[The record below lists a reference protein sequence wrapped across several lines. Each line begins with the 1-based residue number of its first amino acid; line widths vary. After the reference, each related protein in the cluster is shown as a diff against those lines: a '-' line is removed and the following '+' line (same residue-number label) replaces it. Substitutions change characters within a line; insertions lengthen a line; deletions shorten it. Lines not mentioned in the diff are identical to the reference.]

1 MSRKPSPRR
10 APTLLSNLGSWFGL
24 ADRVGGGRSRKPAR
38 RLGYERLEGRSLL
51 SISPGATIL
60 GTTFNDHT
68 LNGLTADDTILTNVT
83 VKLYRDGGNG
93 TFQGAGAGSDDT
105 LIATVQSDGSGKYH
119 FDSQPAGTYFVQEVP
134 PPSQVLPGGASPAT
148 KVVIT
153 DAMAQGVVGVPIDSF
168 LTDQVAD
175 AASNSTTT
183 ATSSIAA
190 PEALGGHRDLF
201 TQLTSGV
208 GEVNLEVNA
217 FDQHLLEY
225 NSTAT
230 GVGTRI
236 VTWDGNNGASF
247 NPTGLNHTDLTHGGT
262 STQMS
267 IVIGADHDGGQ
278 LTFRVYKD
286 ANNWSTA
293 TVPVPNT
300 GGAAMQNVI
309 IPFSSF
315 TVGGGNGAGDFTD
328 VGAVQLQLTGGVA
341 VNGQVSAINTVGPTM
356 VTTNLATYI
365 PASVGNFV
373 FWDLNKNGI
382 QDPSEPGAADV
393 TVQLMQNGAVVAT
406 TTTNGQGSYDIDN
419 LVPGTYSL
427 KFISP
432 NGAVFTTQNAGGN
445 TALDSDPNAS
455 GVTGTFTLASGQD
468 DTTHD
473 AGLLPVSL
481 SITKTVDNPTATV
494 GSNVTFTITITN
506 ASSYSPATGV
516 TVSDALPE
524 GLAFVSANA
533 ASGTSFNS
541 NTGVWTIG
549 NLASGASKTLT
560 VVATVANGGSKTNN
574 AHVNEADEPD
584 VGSPHDA
591 SATVTPPGSVG
602 NLVFWDLNKNGLQD
616 ASEPGAANITVQL
629 LQNGS
634 VVSTTTTNAQGNY
647 NFGTVAPG
655 TYSLKFITPNGIVFT
670 TQNVGGNPAL
680 DSDPNASGVTSTFNV
695 DSGQNDTSHDA
706 GLLPVDLSIAKTVD
720 QPTAGIGSNVTFT
733 ITVTN
738 GSGYSQASGVTVN
751 DVLPAGLSLVSSSAS
766 AGTTYNG
773 GTGVWTIGSLASGA
787 STTLTVV
794 ATVTTGGVKVNNAHI
809 NGSDE
814 PDVGTPHDASA
825 TVTPP
830 GSIGDLVY
838 WDLNKNGML
847 DAGEPGVEGAT
858 VELLQNGSPI
868 DTTTTNAM
876 GGYTFTNVT
885 PGNYSLKFITPH
897 GESFTSQ
904 YAGGN
909 TATDSDPNASGVTSV
924 FTLSSGQFDMTRDA
938 GVLPVEM
945 TITKSVNNP
954 VPPVGSTV
962 TFTIV
967 VSNAPNVSNATHV
980 TVTDVLPTGLSFLS
994 ATATP
999 GSSYNSSSGEWDI
1012 DSLPNAQSATLTIM
1026 AVVTSQGTK
1035 TNLAQV
1041 QAADQPDVGT
1051 VHQAQASVT
1060 PPPPVSEV
1068 PPLVQDPPK
1077 LSKAYFLGR

>member
-1 MSRKPSPRR
+1 M
-10 APTLLSNLGSWFGL
+10 LSSLGSWLGL
-24 ADRVGGGRSRKPAR
+24 SDRDGKHRPLKPSR
-38 RLGYERLEGRSLL
+38 RLGYEQLEDRALL

-60 GTTFNDHT
+60 GTTFSDHT

-93 TFQGAGAGSDDT
+93 TFQGSGGGSDDT
-105 LIATVQSDGSGKYH
+105 LIATVQSDASGKYQ
-119 FDSQPAGTYFVQEVP
+119 FDSQPTGTYFVQEVP

-175 AASNSTTT
+175 ASSNSNTT
-183 ATSSIAA
+183 ANSSIAA
-190 PEALGGHRDLF
+190 PEALGGHRDLL

-230 GVGTRI
+230 GIGTR
-236 VTWDGNNGASF
+236 VVSWDGGNGATF
-247 NPTGLNHTDLTHGGT
+247 NPTGLNHADLTHGGT

-286 ANNWSTA
+286 ANNWSVA

-300 GGAAMQNVI
+300 GGAALQTVT
-309 IPFSSF
+309 IPFASF
-315 TVGGGNGAGDFTD
+315 TVGGGSGAGNFTD
-328 VGAVQLQLTGGVA
+328 VGGVQLQLAGGVA
-341 VNGQVSAINTVGPTM
+341 VNGQVSAISTVGPTM

-382 QDPSEPGAADV
+382 QDPSEPGAANV
-393 TVQLMQNGAVVAT
+393 TVQLLQNGAVVAT
-406 TTTNGQGSYDIDN
+406 TTTNPQGVYDIDN
-419 LVPGTYSL
+419 LVPGSYSL
-427 KFISP
+427 KFITP
-432 NGAVFTTQNAGGN
+432 NGAIFTTQNAGGN
-445 TALDSDPNAS
+445 PALDSDPNAS
-455 GVTGTFTLASGQD
+455 GATGTFTLASGQD

-473 AGLLPVSL
+473 AGLVPVDL
-481 SITKTVDNPTATV
+481 SITKTVDQPTAAV

-506 ASSYSPATGV
+506 GSNYSPATGV
-516 TVSDALPE
+516 SVSDVLPA
-524 GLAFVSANA
+524 GLTFVSANA

-541 NTGVWTIG
+541 SSGVWTIG
-549 NLASGASKTLT
+549 NLASGASKSLT
-560 VVATVANGGSKTNN
+560 MVATIASGGSKTNN

-591 SATVTPPGSVG
+591 SATVTPPGAVG
-602 NLVFWDLNKNGLQD
+602 NLVFWDLNKSGTQD
-616 ASEPGAANITVQL
+616 PSEPGAANVTVQL

-634 VVSTTTTNAQGNY
+634 IVATTTTNAQGVY
-647 NFGTVAPG
+647 NFGSVTPG
-655 TYSLKFITPNGIVFT
+655 TYSLKFIPASGVVFT
-670 TQNVGGNPAL
+670 TQNAGGNPAL
-680 DSDPNASGVTSTFNV
+680 DSDPDASGVTNTFV
-695 DSGQNDTSHDA
+695 VVSGEDDTTHDA
-706 GLLPVDLSIAKTVD
+706 GLVPVDLSITKVVD
-720 QPTAGIGSNVTFT
+720 QSTAPIGANVTFT

-751 DVLPAGLSLVSSSAS
+751 DVLPTGLSLVSSAAS
-766 AGTTYNG
+766 AGTSYNG

-787 STTLTVV
+787 STTLTIV
-794 ATVTTGGVKVNNAHI
+794 ATVGGGGAKVNNAHI
-809 NGSDE
+809 NGSNE

-830 GSIGDLVY
+830 GSIGDLVF
-838 WDLNKNGML
+838 WDLNQNGIQ
-847 DAGEPGVEGAT
+847 DASEPGVEGAT
-858 VELLQNGSPI
+858 VELLHNGATI
-868 DTTTTNAM
+868 ATTTTNVQ
-876 GGYTFTNVT
+876 GGYSFTNVT
-885 PGNYSLKFITPH
+885 PGSYSLKFVTPN
-897 GESFTSQ
+897 GETFTTQ
-904 YAGGN
+904 NAGGDP
-909 TATDSDPNASGVTSV
+909 AADSDANASGVTSA
-924 FTLSSGQFDMTRDA
+924 FTLASGQIDNTRDA
-938 GVLPVEM
+938 GVLPVELS
-945 TITKSVNNP
+945 IAKSVNNP

-962 TFTIV
+962 TFTV
-967 VSNAPNVSNATHV
+967 TVGNATGVSNATHV
-980 TVTDVLPTGLSFLS
+980 TISDLLPAGLAFISD
-994 ATATP
+994 TTTP
-999 GSSYNSSSGEWDI
+999 GSSYDSTTGEWNI
-1012 DSLPNAQSATLTIM
+1012 DSLPNAHTATLTIT
-1026 AVVTSQGTK
+1026 AIVTSQGTK
-1035 TNLAQV
+1035 TNIAQV

-1051 VHQAQASVT
+1051 VHEAQASVT